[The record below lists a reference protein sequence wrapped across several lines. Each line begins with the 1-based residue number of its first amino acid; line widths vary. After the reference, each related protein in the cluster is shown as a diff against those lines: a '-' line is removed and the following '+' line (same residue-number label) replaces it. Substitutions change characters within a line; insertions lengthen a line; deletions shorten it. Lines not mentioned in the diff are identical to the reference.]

1 METSL
6 ISSSVSPVVYRRF
19 SLALSLVALMKVP
32 LLVMNFQK
40 KEHFS
45 CKSPRLGAQIF
56 SLGLSLVAL
65 ILFVFLMK
73 VPILVMYLSK
83 KSTFPKKALATVLE

>member
-40 KEHFS
+40 K
-45 CKSPRLGAQIF
+45 
-56 SLGLSLVAL
+56 
-65 ILFVFLMK
+65 
-73 VPILVMYLSK
+73 
-83 KSTFPKKALATVLE
+83 STFPVKALALVPNFFR